1 VAGGPRR
8 QSGIALVV
16 VMWALLLLATI
27 AVAVTAVHRTETALT
42 GNLVDQVRGRA
53 LAEAGVYYAIS
64 RLLNDSALPESE
76 RFPVDGS
83 LQSWSFNGVDLRISV
98 SGESGRVDL
107 NAAQPDLLKRLLEAA
122 GAEPE
127 QADALAGAIL
137 DWRDTNSDAQVNGAE
152 DSDYRAAGVLYGAKD
167 QPFSSVEELRQVLG
181 MTPEL
186 YRTLAP
192 ALTVYS
198 RRSTVN
204 PIFAPRLV
212 LLAVLE
218 LPEAQIDEYLD
229 AKARGEADTGQLLP
243 TGAGSQLVQQGGD
256 TVHRIHVEV
265 PVRENQP
272 FALESVAQIGR
283 HSFQILA
290 WELSLPVSERK
301 PQDSGAEP

>member
-1 VAGGPRR
+1 MGGDARG

-27 AVAVTAVHRTETALT
+27 AAAVTAVHRTESALS
-42 GNLVDQVRGRA
+42 GNLLDQVRGRA
-53 LAEAGVYYAIS
+53 LAEAGVYYAIG
-64 RLLNDSALPESE
+64 RLLSDDTLPEPE

-83 LQSWSFNGVDLRISV
+83 LQGWAFEGLELRISV

-107 NAAQPDLLKRLLEAA
+107 NAAQPELLKRLLEAA
-122 GAEPE
+122 GTDPE
-127 QADALAGAIL
+127 QADALTGAIL
-137 DWRDTNSDAQVNGAE
+137 DWRDTDSDAQVNGAE
-152 DSDYRAAGVLYGAKD
+152 DPDYRAAGMLYGAKD

-198 RRSTVN
+198 RRSKVN

-229 AKARGEADTGQLLP
+229 AKAEGESDSGELLP
-243 TGAGSQLVQQGGD
+243 PGAGSQLVQQGGD

-265 PVRENQP
+265 PVREDQP
-272 FALESVAQIGR
+272 FALEAVVRVSRGN
-283 HSFQILA
+283 FQILA
-290 WELSLPVSERK
+290 WELSLPMSGRA
-301 PQDSGAEP
+301 PQGNGTES